1 MKKYSIILLVILF
14 LVSACSISPDKSSVK
29 TGNKS
34 VTVSGDLLSD
44 LSIINNLRTGISSST
59 LSVGLSRI
67 SSTRGVDSENYGGAL
82 VSRDGETS
90 SEKLVDFF
98 IVDGDF
104 ANVDVNGD
112 VREKGEKISQSDIP
126 GSLDKTYVLGDFT
139 IISYLRLNLDNLLN
153 STDTTVD
160 GDGYSGT
167 FDFSEEKDSV
177 LKTLSFEYKDGDDFV
192 TISYSYL
199 DEEKGEIV
207 SKKDE
212 KVEFRTDENTYK
224 LSSEDM
230 AVSYFDTYGYE
241 NSFFRSN
248 YLIDNTSGL
257 IYALPDG
264 WDISAHKGVLYDSVK
279 GPVDISLSDS
289 GLVVSQI
296 IQNTTIALGDFFKD
310 KYNQYYVLNDSFDE
324 VDNGNGYKVMYY
336 TQINEYIP
344 LKNGEVLHVEFADS
358 KTYFGTRAVKSVS
371 IVGKEFAPVEIE
383 EGIDVDIS
391 YSSLSGLEIA
401 PYFVAFNKERGV
413 EFNVNVANGS
423 MHFFDRIEENY
434 LYSYYCDESAAVF
447 ARVDL
452 RTNSITFNEYFSRFK
467 QSYYALLDAESLL
480 IASNEYVKNKNNYSL
495 YVVYPFKD
503 KEYREHYYNY
513 ILSSSGELTQSPT
526 YDWFR
531 KKYYSAFRY
540 SNTDKYTPDEVRAK
554 WHIDENGTDAWVK
567 GWEQIKGMSFDAAGI
582 NSDTLETVYYYYM
595 WKDGYSEED
604 FDKMYND
611 YIYKEDGVVKCDIT
625 QHTLL
630 ENISVSDW
638 DASDVLN
645 MKIEA
650 KSVSGNASYYIVE
663 DTVNGGYKAEE
674 AERVEMER
682 SEIVLQP
689 LYRNV

>member
-1 MKKYSIILLVILF
+1 MKKCSIVLLIVLF
-14 LVSACSISPDKSSVK
+14 LVSACSISPGTSGVK
-29 TGNKS
+29 TGEKS

-44 LSIINNLRTGISSST
+44 LSIINNLRTDISSST
-59 LSVGLSRI
+59 LSLGLSKI
-67 SSTRGVDSENYGGAL
+67 SSTRGVDSKNYGGAL

-90 SEKLVDFF
+90 SGKLVDFF
-98 IVDGDF
+98 IGGNDF
-104 ANVDVNGD
+104 ASVDVSGN
-112 VREKGEKISQSDIP
+112 VREKGEKVSQSDIP

-153 STDTTVD
+153 STDTAID
-160 GDGYSGT
+160 GDKYSGT
-167 FDFSEEKDSV
+167 FDFSEEADSV
-177 LKTLSFEYKDGDDFV
+177 LKTLSFEYMDGDSFV
-192 TISYSYL
+192 TVSYSYL
-199 DEEKGEIV
+199 DGEKGEIV
-207 SKKDE
+207 SIEDE

-230 AVSYFDTYGYE
+230 AVAYFDTYGYK

-248 YLIDNTSGL
+248 YIIDNSSGL
-257 IYALPDG
+257 IYAIPDNY
-264 WDISAHKGVLYDSVK
+264 DISTHKGVLYDSVK
-279 GPVDISLSDS
+279 GPLDISVEST
-289 GLVVSQI
+289 GLLISQI

-324 VDNGNGYKVMYY
+324 EVDGNGYKVMYY

-344 LKNGEVLHVEFADS
+344 LKNGEVLHVEYADS

-371 IVGKEFAPVEIE
+371 VVGNGFNPVEIE
-383 EGIDVDIS
+383 EEIDVDIS

-401 PYFVAFNKERGV
+401 PYFVAYNKERGV
-413 EFNVNVANGS
+413 EFTVNVADGS
-423 MHFFDRIEENY
+423 MHFFDRIEEDY
-434 LYSYYCDESAAVF
+434 LYSYYCDENAAVF

-452 RTNSITFNEYFSRFK
+452 KTNSITFNEYFSHFK

-513 ILSSSGELTQSPT
+513 ILYSNGNLTKSPT
-526 YDWFR
+526 YEWFE
-531 KKYYSAFRY
+531 KTYYSAFRY
-540 SNTDKYTPDEVRAK
+540 SNTDKYTPSEVRAK
-554 WHIDENGTDAWVK
+554 WHIDEDGTGAWVE
-567 GWEQIKGMSFDAAGI
+567 GWENIEGLSFEAAGI

-604 FDKMYND
+604 FKKMYYD

-630 ENISVSDW
+630 ENVSVSNW

-645 MKIEA
+645 MKIET

-674 AERVEMER
+674 AERVEMAR